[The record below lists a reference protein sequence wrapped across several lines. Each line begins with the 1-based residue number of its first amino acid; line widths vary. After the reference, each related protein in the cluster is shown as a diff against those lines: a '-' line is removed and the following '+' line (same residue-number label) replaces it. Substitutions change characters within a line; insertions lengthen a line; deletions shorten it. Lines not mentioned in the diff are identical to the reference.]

1 MSARVRRPGRPRARL
16 AAPAGFTLVEAATAL
31 VVVGFGAAAAL
42 GADAAAVRAESRLEH
57 VTAAEALGQQRLAT
71 LRLLTRAQLLRLP
84 DSLARG
90 AFAPPLDRYHW
101 RATSVLAPG
110 EADLFAL
117 RVELT
122 WDEGATAL
130 ETRHYAPRLLLQGR

>member
-1 MSARVRRPGRPRARL
+1 MSARVRQPRAPR
-16 AAPAGFTLVEAATAL
+16 AAPTGFTLVEAAAAL
-31 VVVGFGAAAAL
+31 VVVGLGAAAAL

-71 LRLLTRAQLLRLP
+71 LRLLTRAELLRLP

-101 RATSVLAPG
+101 RATSALAPG

-117 RVELT
+117 RVEVA
-122 WDEGATAL
+122 WDEGLTAL
-130 ETRHYAPRLLLQGR
+130 ETRHWAPRLLLQGR